1 MIILFHLKLYKF
13 YCIGVMNL
21 LKVIC
26 FFIPIKMSYYQF
38 NRKALLEKAKDKYYN
53 AGGKEEATKY
63 YLKNRGLKNRNL
75 PEQEKEAKRENG
87 RNRYKNMNENAS

>member
-38 NRKALLEKAKDKYYN
+38 NRQALLEKAKDKYYN
-53 AGGKEEATKY
+53 TGGKEEAAKY
-63 YLKNRGLKNRNL
+63 YLKNRG
-75 PEQEKEAKRENG
+75 
-87 RNRYKNMNENAS
+87 

>member
-38 NRKALLEKAKDKYYN
+38 NRQALLEKAKDKCYN
-53 AGGKEEATKY
+53 TGGKEEAAKY
-63 YLKNRGLKNRNL
+63 YLKNRGLKKTKKVQKLARRR
-75 PEQEKEAKRENG
+75 KRSKM
-87 RNRYKNMNENAS
+87 RKWKKQV

>member
-53 AGGKEEATKY
+53 AEGKEEATKY
-63 YLKNRGLKNRNL
+63 YLKNRGLKKNKKSIETCQNKKKK
-75 PEQEKEAKRENG
+75 QKEKMEEIGIKI
-87 RNRYKNMNENAS
+87 

>member
-38 NRKALLEKAKDKYYN
+38 NRQALLEKAKDKYYN
-53 AGGKEEATKY
+53 AGGKEEAAKY
-63 YLKNRGLKNRNL
+63 YLKNRGLKKTKKVQKLARRSKTSKTRKWKK
-75 PEQEKEAKRENG
+75 QV
-87 RNRYKNMNENAS
+87 

>member
-38 NRKALLEKAKDKYYN
+38 NRKALLEKAKDIYYN

-63 YLKNRGLKNRNL
+63 YLKNRGLKKTKKVQKLARTR
-75 PEQEKEAKRENG
+75 KRSKKRKWN
-87 RNRYKNMNENAS
+87 KQV